1 MPIANRMTCWGPFY
15 IFSYEISLCLNIRF
29 RFDKPRILRKVIHSF
44 SRSFSSDSSSG
55 EIRQNE
61 KDRSVTRLYRGILD
75 SDWSMGRPMKREE
88 ANVKFL
94 SCIRILLLTQ
104 IWF

>member
-1 MPIANRMTCWGPFY
+1 MRLLNAALCECVDI
-15 IFSYEISLCLNIRF
+15 EIV
-29 RFDKPRILRKVIHSF
+29 ILRKVIHSF

-88 ANVKFL
+88 TNVKFL
-94 SCIRILLLTQ
+94 SCIRILFAYTN
-104 IWF
+104 

>member
-1 MPIANRMTCWGPFY
+1 MAVGG
-15 IFSYEISLCLNIRF
+15 
-29 RFDKPRILRKVIHSF
+29 KPTSILRKVIHSF

-61 KDRSVTRLYRGILD
+61 KDRSVARLYRGILD

-88 ANVKFL
+88 TNVKFL
-94 SCIRILLLTQ
+94 SCIRILFAYTNLVLM
-104 IWF
+104 F

>member
-1 MPIANRMTCWGPFY
+1 MISFLNRFPNLVDQIKDYFKA
-15 IFSYEISLCLNIRF
+15 I
-29 RFDKPRILRKVIHSF
+29 RILRKVIHSF

-61 KDRSVTRLYRGILD
+61 KDRSVARLYRGIID

-88 ANVKFL
+88 TNVKFL
-94 SCIRILLLTQ
+94 SCIRILFAYTN
-104 IWF
+104 